1 LEFVSDFVF
10 RATDLR
16 FEHLGGHMKKKLFLL
31 TNLAF
36 LWIVGICLAGEAPRQ
51 IGVFALNQ
59 NISEIKDY
67 VIMETALPIRH
78 MENIEE
84 VEIKP
89 LKGIKSGLIAYVTC
103 SAPGHIVRIKL
114 KYKDSSKKFFETL
127 LKRIKKKFGKPD
139 EYRGDPFH
147 IVLSW
152 KWSFVDKK
160 NNRITMT
167 LQHNSMDTEEKM
179 GNSIKLTNRSLIAE
193 DLKCYKVKALDQ
205 RQKLRHRDWKVMTP
219 GLTGWDLFVP
229 R

>member
-1 LEFVSDFVF
+1 
-10 RATDLR
+10 
-16 FEHLGGHMKKKLFLL
+16 MKKKLFLL
-31 TNLAF
+31 TTLAF
-36 LWIVGICLAGEAPRQ
+36 LWIAGICLAGETPHQ
-51 IGVFALNQ
+51 IGVFALNE
-59 NISEIKDY
+59 NISELKDY

-89 LKGIKSGLIAYVTC
+89 IKGIKSGLIAYVTC

-114 KYKDSSKKFFETL
+114 KYEDSSKKFYETL

-152 KWSFVDKK
+152 KWSFIDKK

-179 GNSIKLTNRSLIAE
+179 GNSIKLTNRGLIEE

-219 GLTGWDLFVP
+219 GLSGWDLYVP
-229 R
+229 Q